1 MTKRSNASPCRRS
14 HDLAK
19 NIPNMVALFKSRGMD
34 LKDMARKQPD
44 LLLQAPGTLRTKLDA
59 IPGALCSGC
68 LFLHAFVQCSE
79 SEPLRMSWLGA
90 ISL

>member
-1 MTKRSNASPCRRS
+1 MTAPRMATSPCRRS

-34 LKDMARKQPD
+34 LKEMARKQPD

-59 IPGALCSGC
+59 IPGALSFRV
-68 LFLHAFVQCSE
+68 LILLAIAQK
-79 SEPLRMSWLGA
+79 
-90 ISL
+90 ISLVLL